1 MGIRHLGADRGK
13 NIIGYAKQHGATL
26 NDVLLT
32 AYFRAL
38 FDIIEVIGEAPVPLQ
53 VSADLRRYNPQETGD
68 LIANLSSAI
77 FAAIPPDRHET
88 FEQTLVKVKT
98 VMDRLKGRSPL
109 IGAYAIAI
117 PFRLMNYG
125 KASAV
130 MRQMTMG
137 RANKG
142 VAMLLLSNFGRL
154 EPEKI
159 GFDWSSPQDAFI
171 TTPVM
176 FPPYLMLGVTG
187 YDGTRPSLP
196 DIAARVS
203 GTAWKEC

>member
-1 MGIRHLGADRGK
+1 M
-13 NIIGYAKQHGATL
+13 
-26 NDVLLT
+26 T

-38 FDIIEVIGEAPVPLQ
+38 FNIIDVIGETPVPLQ
-53 VSADLRRYNPQETGD
+53 VSADLRRYNPEETGD

-88 FEQTLVKVKT
+88 FEQTLIKVKT

-109 IGAYAIAI
+109 VGAYAIAI
-117 PFRLMNYG
+117 PFRLMNYR

-130 MRQMTMG
+130 MRQMTVG

-142 VAMLLLSNFGRL
+142 VAMPLLSNFGRL
-154 EPEKI
+154 QPERL
-159 GFDWSSPQDAFI
+159 GFDGSTPLDTFI
-171 TTPVM
+171 TTPLM

-187 YDGTRPSLP
+187 YDGTLTFSSGYCREGVGDGVERMLDLFLDRLP
-196 DIAARVS
+196 E
-203 GTAWKEC
+203 K